1 MGYSLKMPKRPKRFV
16 QILKSLTREDIPTA
30 PQVKWENYDNPNYP
44 HHQVETWAT
53 YAPWVNDKTFQ
64 EIIQRVSAYTLVDQN
79 RLWELWTLASQ
90 CSQIEGDFL
99 EVGVW
104 RGGSGALLCKAVEGT
119 SKKVF
124 LADTFEGV
132 VKAGAQDT
140 KYKGGEHA
148 DTSLS
153 LVQQLLSD
161 LAISNAITLKGVFPE
176 DTGCEISKTLA
187 FVHIDVDVYQSA
199 KEIVSFV
206 SPLLSPNGILVFDD
220 YGFFG
225 CEGVT
230 RLVNELKDQE
240 LWTFIHNL
248 NGHAILV
255 KRV

>member
-1 MGYSLKMPKRPKRFV
+1 MPKSSLTIG
-16 QILKSLTREDIPTA
+16 QILKNFSRKEIPS
-30 PQVKWENYDNPNYP
+30 PPNSKWENYDNPSYP

-64 EIIQRVSAYTLVDQN
+64 DIIQRVNESTLVDHN
-79 RLWELWTLASQ
+79 RLWELWTLARQS
-90 CSQIEGDFL
+90 SQIEGDLL

-119 SKKVF
+119 AKKVF

-132 VKAGAQDT
+132 VKAGEQDT

-153 LVQQLLSD
+153 LVLELLSD
-161 LAISNAITLKGVFPE
+161 LNISNAITLKGVFPE
-176 DTGCEISKTLA
+176 DTGHEISRTLA

-199 KEIVSFV
+199 KEVVSFV

-240 LWTFIHNL
+240 MWTFVHNL
-248 NGHAILV
+248 NGHAILI
-255 KRV
+255 KRG